1 MSGQSVV
8 PDVVFFVAFSLFLSL
23 IIIDLKKKVKVPITI
38 MMVISGCFLRCVAE
52 ILPYQTKGYILAD
65 DIDNN
70 LLLFV
75 FIPPLIF
82 ETALYL
88 EWYTFKKQF
97 IPILLLATTG
107 VYISTILISLATAL
121 VYIDHDYSYK
131 TYLALGV
138 ILSATDHVFAV
149 AQLNE
154 HHVESR
160 LSTLIQGETLMND
173 ASVLVI
179 LTLINEFDSS
189 DGHTLIIGVEHFF
202 SLTLG
207 GFILGLVFS
216 VILIIWLKN
225 MINEPIREVN
235 ATIVMTYLAFYC
247 ADGAGLHF
255 SGAIAVATIGL
266 AMSAFG
272 KTVVSPNSEAAM
284 HTTWTLLSRNNEFL
298 IYMISGMIFAKD
310 ILFDDLVAWDHYLR
324 NLVVFLLCYICRII
338 TMTIH
343 YPILKRLG
351 YGLKFKEFILLCFS
365 GLKGSITIILA
376 LLTRTSDLDSGS
388 GNQFI
393 IVACL
398 QITMLSIL
406 IDPFLLSKIVSF
418 FKLGK
423 ISIVQESLLVQV
435 SAALVQETYQEIQKL
450 GESEDGKFS
459 DWNRVHEVTGS
470 KKIINSLFSITK
482 VGKKILKDFEDSQ
495 NESEFELIK
504 AFSNEV
510 KLEPDQILTELRRR
524 FLTMMKGIFW
534 HTFEEGQCF
543 RTSLL
548 NCNKAA
554 NISLDYEDQPLKTW
568 KELKNLILP
577 KYQFKFL
584 KLGSKA
590 PGIKKFC
597 KKQLYIKL
605 AEAYDSANCFIHAH
619 REATHFLKSMP
630 FYFDDYQYHIFTVL
644 QESYEEIEA
653 CKKTLL
659 HHITSAYPEILRYVQ
674 TYKSCHSV
682 LNVQRKLIE
691 KLMHHGLINDV
702 EYENLSELLDNNLK
716 DLNYVPKIP
725 GTYDMLRGIFPNIS
739 EDICRKLAENTSE
752 VVLNEGDFLFK
763 KGDNAQG
770 AFIVLKGCTR
780 EYADNFEE
788 LQAIGSISGV
798 QHLIPSFRTNITTS
812 RAITTTIAFKIRMDS
827 LEMSPDFERELWMKA
842 ASKLPMIY
850 KHDFGSL
857 FEGMDHE
864 TITKFISECKF
875 ARYKNAEKVKVR
887 SGGLLLNGDLDIFK
901 AYHFIFPGIYQEL
914 VSNGNVVFMHLPKK
928 LLKHMKETE
937 QTCNMAI
944 QAFMTKEGVSYD
956 LILPTHA
963 IPTNEILSESNSKY
977 RTASINNFFTKPFK
991 FAKFNTAQ
999 VDEDLSAGLLSA
1011 KSINL

>member
-1 MSGQSVV
+1 MV

-38 MMVISGCFLRCVAE
+38 MMVISGCLLRFAAE
-52 ILPYQTKGYILAD
+52 FSPFQMKAYILAD

-70 LLLFV
+70 FLLFV

-107 VYISTILISLATAL
+107 VFTSTILIASASAL
-121 VYIDHDYSYK
+121 VYLDHDYSIR
-131 TYLALGV
+131 TYLAFGV

-173 ASVLVI
+173 ATVLVI
-179 LTLINEFDSS
+179 LTLVTESDSS
-189 DGHTLIIGVEHFF
+189 DGHTFIVGIEHFF
-202 SLTLG
+202 SLTIG
-207 GFILGLVFS
+207 GFLMGLVFS
-216 VILIIWLKN
+216 VILILWLKK
-225 MINEPIREVN
+225 MINEPLREVN
-235 ATIVMTYLAFYC
+235 ATIVMTYLAFYF
-247 ADGAGLHF
+247 ADGAGLHL

-284 HTTWTLLSRNNEFL
+284 HSTWTLLSRNNEFL
-298 IYMISGMIFAKD
+298 IFMISGMLFAKD
-310 ILFDDLVAWDHYLR
+310 VLIDGLVQWDHYFR
-324 NLVVFLLCYICRII
+324 NLVIFLLCYICRII
-338 TMTIH
+338 TMAIH
-343 YPILKRLG
+343 YPLLKRLG

-376 LLTRTSDLDSGS
+376 LLTRTSDLGS
-388 GNQFI
+388 ESVNGFI
-393 IVACL
+393 IVGCL

-406 IDPFLLSKIVSF
+406 TDTFLLSKIVSF
-418 FKLGK
+418 FELGK
-423 ISIVQESLLVQV
+423 ISIVQESLLIQV

-450 GESEDGKFS
+450 SESEDGKLS
-459 DWNRVHEVTGS
+459 DWVRVHEVTGS
-470 KKIINSLFSITK
+470 KKIINSLFSISK
-482 VGKKILKDFEDSQ
+482 VGKKILEDYEDSQ
-495 NESEFELIK
+495 NESEFELIR

-534 HTFEEGQCF
+534 HTFEAGQCF

-554 NISLDYEDQPLKTW
+554 NISLDHEDQPLKTW

-577 KYQFKFL
+577 KYQFKCL
-584 KLGSKA
+584 KLGCKV

-605 AEAYDSANCFIHAH
+605 AEAYDSSNCFIHAH
-619 REATHFLKSMP
+619 REATHFLKLMP
-630 FYFDDYQYHIFTVL
+630 FYFDDYQYHIFTIL

-659 HHITSAYPEILRYVQ
+659 HHITAAYPEILRYVQ

-725 GTYDMLRGIFPNIS
+725 GTYDMLRGIFPNLS
-739 EDICRKLAENTSE
+739 EEICRNLVENTSE
-752 VVLNEGDFLFK
+752 VLFNEGDFLFK
-763 KGDNAQG
+763 KGDSAQG
-770 AFIVLKGCTR
+770 AFIILKGCTR

-812 RAITTTIAFKIRMDS
+812 KAITTTIAFKIRMDS
-827 LEMSPDFERELWMKA
+827 IEMSPDFERELWIKA
-842 ASKLPMIY
+842 ASKLPVIY

-857 FEGMDHE
+857 FEGMDYQ
-864 TITKFISECKF
+864 TISKFISECNF
-875 ARYKNAEKVKVR
+875 ARYTNGEKVKVK
-887 SGGLLLNGDLDIFK
+887 SGGLLLNGKLDIFK
-901 AYHFIFPGIYQEL
+901 AYHFIFPGIYEEL
-914 VSNGNVVFMHLPKK
+914 VSNGNVVFLHLPKK
-928 LLKHMKETE
+928 LLKHMKKTE

-944 QAFMTKEGVSYD
+944 QAFMTKESVGYD
-956 LILPTHA
+956 LILPTHT
-963 IPTNEILSESNSKY
+963 INTNEILSETNNKY
-977 RTASINNFFTKPFK
+977 RTTSINHFNTKPLN

-999 VDEDLSAGLLSA
+999 INEDLTATLLSA
-1011 KSINL
+1011 KSINP